1 MAFRKYGGLN
11 YAATNNII
19 RNHYQTSDN
28 FSISDVLGQYNSK
41 IVSESHL
48 DMSGNSLLQVESIYF
63 MNGNIL
69 TGGSETGNFLVTGN
83 LTASGTSTLNNVV
96 STGSD
101 VNVGANLI
109 VNGTSTLNNNVQ
121 ANSNLTVGGNLT
133 VKGTSA
139 LTGAVSTGSNLT
151 VGTNLIANGTSALTG
166 AVSTGSSLT
175 VTGTSTLTGAVSTGS
190 SLTVSGTSTL
200 TGSVTT
206 TNDLL
211 VGTDLSVTEKITVN
225 GYSFLKNN
233 VYTDLSLTVGTDL
246 TVVGGNIYGVGGTL
260 NLSPVE
266 DGVVN
271 VPDVTTVPSSNSNAA
286 NTKYVSDALNNSTYW
301 RTTQNTTGTT
311 TVSLYAGNTSYSTVD
326 VTVVSGSFSA
336 ISDHRVKE
344 NVKPLNDS
352 ITVDHLKP
360 VIYTQKETNKTNI
373 GFLAHEVQEIF
384 PFLVEGEKD
393 GTNLQSVNY
402 IGLIGLLTK
411 EIQELKKRVEKLE
424 IK

>member
-1 MAFRKYGGLN
+1 M
-11 YAATNNII
+11 
-19 RNHYQTSDN
+19 
-28 FSISDVLGQYNSK
+28 
-41 IVSESHL
+41 
-48 DMSGNSLLQVESIYF
+48 
-63 MNGNIL
+63 
-69 TGGSETGNFLVTGN
+69 
-83 LTASGTSTLNNVV
+83 
-96 STGSD
+96 
-101 VNVGANLI
+101 
-109 VNGTSTLNNNVQ
+109 
-121 ANSNLTVGGNLT
+121 
-133 VKGTSA
+133 
-139 LTGAVSTGSNLT
+139 
-151 VGTNLIANGTSALTG
+151 
-166 AVSTGSSLT
+166 
-175 VTGTSTLTGAVSTGS
+175 
-190 SLTVSGTSTL
+190 
-200 TGSVTT
+200 
-206 TNDLL
+206 
-211 VGTDLSVTEKITVN
+211 
-225 GYSFLKNN
+225 
-233 VYTDLSLTVGTDL
+233 
-246 TVVGGNIYGVGGTL
+246 
-260 NLSPVE
+260 
-266 DGVVN
+266 VN